1 METNLSL
8 YWVPKYV
15 ILSQKCKNLKT
26 VIEDLRNMLMHG
38 LVPRVTASIVNTLH
52 ERPRLLSVQL
62 KLSNIKSDLKNKLSL
77 CKPMY
82 FNSFLSNIP
91 FLYPLKRSENLWF
104 SELLRRS
111 GGSIGRKWVKL
122 YLYWFECTF

>member
-1 METNLSL
+1 
-8 YWVPKYV
+8 
-15 ILSQKCKNLKT
+15 
-26 VIEDLRNMLMHG
+26 MHS
-38 LVPRVTASIVNTLH
+38 LVPRVTAPIVNTLH
-52 ERPRLLSVQL
+52 KRPRLLSVQL

-82 FNSFLSNIP
+82 FNSFLSKVP

-122 YLYWFECTF
+122 YFYWFECTF

>member
-8 YWVPKYV
+8 YWVPRYV

-26 VIEDLRNMLMHG
+26 VIEYLRNILMHG
-38 LVPRVTASIVNTLH
+38 LVPRVTAPIVNTLH
-52 ERPRLLSVQL
+52 KRPRLLSIQL
-62 KLSNIKSDLKNKLSL
+62 KLLNIKSDLSL

-82 FNSFLSNIP
+82 FNSFLSNVP

-122 YLYWFECTF
+122 YFYWFECTF

>member
-1 METNLSL
+1 
-8 YWVPKYV
+8 
-15 ILSQKCKNLKT
+15 
-26 VIEDLRNMLMHG
+26 MHG

-62 KLSNIKSDLKNKLSL
+62 KLSNIKSDLKSKLSL

-82 FNSFLSNIP
+82 FNSFLSNVP

-111 GGSIGRKWVKL
+111 GGALEGNGLNYIFIGLNVHFNIFTCFFLDICGNPRYIAVSGV
-122 YLYWFECTF
+122 TSV